1 MEFQQILQDALGTS
15 LISGLLLFA
24 LFKVWAEYKEE
35 KNKKDTLA
43 EALVKISLLWDD
55 KYSKDSIDDRD
66 IKVLMQEIRDLMK
79 RGASEERG
87 IKVLLQEIRDL
98 MKTIRNGK

>member
-1 MEFQQILQDALGTS
+1 MEFQQILQEVLGTS

-24 LFKVWAEYKEE
+24 LFKVWTEYKEE

-43 EALVKISLLWDD
+43 EALVKISLLWDE
-55 KYSKDSIDDRD
+55 KYSKDSIDERD

-79 RGASEERG
+79 Q
-87 IKVLLQEIRDL
+87 IK
-98 MKTIRNGK
+98 NGK